1 MQWNPRDQLYDHLM
15 MLKNKRDTLR
25 RNGRATVL
33 FLFFILN
40 FCIVSLAFACVLI
53 CNFFFF
59 ENLFCKKKKRKY
71 LRIVLIISDLLAWS
85 RLWHRVLPPS
95 TFEPGAEIIS
105 RAKKYIKSTFLCNM
119 CLFTGIGQK
128 NNKKQQK
135 TDLLQMR
142 CPHTPSRQLCP
153 IPNLHLHLPSL
164 FSCNSPDLLN
174 NVNGNYING
183 SARVIYTTASH
194 RPSIRHYN
202 SISDYISEHFIKFYA
217 VVVWVLEKSYHTI
230 FSTQS

>member
-40 FCIVSLAFACVLI
+40 FCIVSLAFARVLI

-105 RAKKYIKSTFLCNM
+105 RAKKYTKSTFLCNM

-128 NNKKQQK
+128 KKTKKKQ
-135 TDLLQMR
+135 TYFR
-142 CPHTPSRQLCP
+142 CDALIHPAG
-153 IPNLHLHLPSL
+153 
-164 FSCNSPDLLN
+164 NSAPFL
-174 NVNGNYING
+174 I
-183 SARVIYTTASH
+183 
-194 RPSIRHYN
+194 
-202 SISDYISEHFIKFYA
+202 YIS
-217 VVVWVLEKSYHTI
+217 I
-230 FSTQS
+230 FPVCSLVTALTCLTM